1 MNLQQIKKD
10 IDELRRLNKEYDT
23 VMVSKKEVDL
33 KLKKLKQDYD
43 KGKTGR
49 EIFSEYNKK
58 SNVVINKL
66 REIRTNIIKF
76 TRDINKNAR

>member
-10 IDELRRLNKEYDT
+10 IEELRRLNKEYDT
-23 VMVSKKEVDL
+23 VMVNKKEVDL

-43 KGKTGR
+43 RGKTGR
-49 EIFSEYNKK
+49 EIFSDYNKK
-58 SNVVINKL
+58 SNVVVNKL
-66 REIRTNIIKF
+66 KEIKTNIIKF